1 MNALC
6 WNCRGT
12 SSKGFS
18 KLMNDIMHEFH
29 VSLCFLLETH
39 ASVSNTEK
47 IIKRMRFDSH
57 YIVGSKGQAG
67 GFGILGILQWKIRV
81 VEVDDQFVHF
91 CSLTIYKEMDWG
103 TWLFS
108 ESFFYGNELNCFK
121 IYRTHKF

>member
-18 KLMNDIMHEFH
+18 KLMSDIMHEFH
-29 VSLCFLLETH
+29 VLLCFLLETY

-67 GFGILGILQWKIRV
+67 GFGIFGILQWKIRV
-81 VEVDDQFVHF
+81 VEVDDKFVH
-91 CSLTIYKEMDWG
+91 LEVRRR
-103 TWLFS
+103 S
-108 ESFFYGNELNCFK
+108 ESPWFITTFYRSPTPYARHGLWGF
-121 IYRTHKF
+121 